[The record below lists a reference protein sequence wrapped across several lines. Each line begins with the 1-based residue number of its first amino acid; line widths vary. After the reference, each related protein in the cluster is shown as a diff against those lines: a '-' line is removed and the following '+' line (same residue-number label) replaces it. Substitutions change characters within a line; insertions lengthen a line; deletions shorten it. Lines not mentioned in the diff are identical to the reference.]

1 MNKHDCSCIENTA
14 GKPGG
19 IFVGWSDGEKFQVA
33 FVALK
38 GYLKT
43 CGLMLLER
51 QFDMR
56 FGRFGRC
63 FRGGCRGGFEAE
75 FDLLLI
81 AEQVAPVAVFIPFGA
96 VGFDGV
102 LDAFAAVAALQIF
115 GAAVL
120 VAAWKRDACSCRI
133 TWSATGIN
141 IPFSLALHFA
151 HLRNGI

>member
-19 IFVGWSDGEKFQVA
+19 IFVGWIDGEKFQVA
-33 FVALK
+33 FIVLK

-56 FGRFGRC
+56 FGRFGRR
-63 FRGGCRGGFEAE
+63 FRGGLRGGFEAE
-75 FDLLLI
+75 FDLLLV

-102 LDAFAAVAALQIF
+102 LDAFAAVAALQVF
-115 GAAVL
+115 GAAVFVQL
-120 VAAWKRDACSCRI
+120 NRKSVV
-133 TWSATGIN
+133 
-141 IPFSLALHFA
+141 
-151 HLRNGI
+151 